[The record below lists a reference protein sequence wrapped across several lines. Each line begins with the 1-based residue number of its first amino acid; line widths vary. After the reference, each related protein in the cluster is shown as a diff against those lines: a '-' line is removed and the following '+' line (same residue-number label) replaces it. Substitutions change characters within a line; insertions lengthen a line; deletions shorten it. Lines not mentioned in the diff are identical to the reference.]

1 MKYTRL
7 TKEQFEELHQEFAH
21 FLAAQNIDKNEW
33 EQIKAEKPQVAEQEL
48 DVFSDLIWE
57 GALNKTQYLEHFSER
72 HIFLF
77 HFQQQTAYS
86 IIIKSNEPS
95 VNFLTQEGLVWLSDN
110 ITSDKLEITQGKKVL
125 QNKNQ
130 DVFNLIQQGALISDG
145 GIYQQVKS
153 LLGL

>member
-21 FLAAQNIDKNEW
+21 FLAAQSIDKAEW
-33 EQIKAEKPQVAEQEL
+33 EKIKAEKPHVAEQEL

-57 GALNKTQYLEHFSER
+57 GALNKTEYLEHFSER
-72 HIFLF
+72 YIFLF
-77 HFQQQTAYS
+77 HFQEQTAYS
-86 IIIKSNEPS
+86 IIIKSHEPT

-110 ITSDKLEITQGKKVL
+110 IRSDKLEITQGKKVL
-125 QNKNQ
+125 ENKNQ
-130 DVFNLIQQGALISDG
+130 DIFNLIQQGALISDG
-145 GIYQQVKS
+145 SVYKQVKS

>member
-7 TKEQFEELHQEFAH
+7 TKEQFEELHQEFAN

-33 EQIKAEKPQVAEQEL
+33 EQIKTEKPEVAEQEL

-57 GALNKTQYLEHFSER
+57 GALNRTEYLEHFSER

-77 HFQQQTAYS
+77 HFQQEMAYS
-86 IIIKSNEPS
+86 IIIKSNAQGVS
-95 VNFLTQEGLVWLSDN
+95 FLTKEGLVWLSDH
-110 ITSDKLEITQGKKVL
+110 ITSGQLEITQGKKQL

-130 DVFNLIQQGALISDG
+130 DVFN
-145 GIYQQVKS
+145 
-153 LLGL
+153 